1 MTSVPSATL
10 AHSVR
15 AIYSMPTRSSNAF
28 RRSCMLAGGLV
39 QVTQFAVLPSPSPAI
54 TLLLVLLALLP
65 CLFSLWQN
73 PRPESF
79 LPAAV
84 YVCLC
89 SFVFGYH
96 VHVKA
101 ILMVTIPMALTAADS
116 RQRARNYFMM
126 STVGHVALMPLL
138 YTEPEYPIKVNSSL
152 SCHHCRFCSSFCMV
166 YCANV
171 HRYQAGFCALLE
183 ALCCQTELQLY

>member
-1 MTSVPSATL
+1 
-10 AHSVR
+10 
-15 AIYSMPTRSSNAF
+15 MP
-28 RRSCMLAGGLV
+28 AGGLV
-39 QVTQFAVLPSPSPAI
+39 QVTQFAVLPSPSPSI

-65 CLFSLWQN
+65 CLFSLWRN

-84 YVCLC
+84 YACLC

-96 VHVKA
+96 VHEKA

-116 RQRARNYFMM
+116 RQRARDYFMM
-126 STVGHVALMPLL
+126 STIGHVALMPLL
-138 YTEPEYPIKVNSSL
+138 YTGEEYPIKVNSMPPLSL
-152 SCHHCRFCSSFCMV
+152 CSFSCIVS
-166 YCANV
+166 CANA

-183 ALCCQTELQLY
+183 AL